1 MQTEIHRRRVLI
13 GIGGLTAATVLD
25 AGVAFGA
32 PAHALQLSA
41 FDFRSVKED
50 GRNYLSGGTY
60 PTTDSAL
67 FATVPLPEGTKI
79 RSIEFF
85 VSNVSGSQISLV
97 VLKYTATGAAP
108 VLIANSLFA
117 SQSSIKVKAV
127 LIPVN
132 AVIASQESYLAV
144 AESLHTD
151 GTTLVHGAQ
160 IAYDPAP

>member
-1 MQTEIHRRRVLI
+1 VQIEIHRRRVLI
-13 GIGGLTAATVLD
+13 GIGGLAAATALD

-32 PAHALQLSA
+32 TAHKLQLSA

-85 VSNVSGSQISLV
+85 VSNVGGSQIAMLV
-97 VLKYTATGAAP
+97 QKYTATGTAP
-108 VLIANSLFA
+108 VLVGDSLFA
-117 SQSSIKVKAV
+117 SQSNTRVKAV
-127 LIPVN
+127 LISVG
-132 AVIASQESYLAV
+132 AVIASKESYLAV
-144 AESLHTD
+144 VESLHTD

-160 IAYDPAP
+160 VAYDPAP